1 MTRKHDFFK
10 ANFIYLIILLG
21 FVSIRIISALD
32 ALSFMGE
39 FGSYLM
45 NIILQIGLL
54 FVLPMLLYP
63 RLRKTSF
70 KTNAKDLGFKKI
82 SFVAVLI
89 AMAIGVVV
97 YILNIGVSSFFNFII
112 TLLGYEKFTSTTSTA
127 YPTYM
132 LFVNLLF
139 TAVLPAIC
147 EETTHRGML
156 LHGYK
161 ELGAKK
167 AIFLSALLFGLTH
180 LNIEQFF
187 YATIIGLFLGLLTVM
202 TSSII
207 PAIIVHFMNNAISV
221 VLGFFVSTNANF
233 AAQYTQFFTNITSGN
248 FFVVICGMFLLVSL
262 LLLLLGFLTWILIKH
277 TAIAKFNSLANELTK
292 KKLRQELMNEVDTIE
307 TPEANSIAIGVEH
320 NNKNL
325 KIYFPIEEMGYPLER
340 KYKTNYQDKAMLI
353 ACLSLASLITLFTF
367 IWGII

>member
-21 FVSIRIISALD
+21 FVIIRILSALD

-39 FGSYLM
+39 YGSYLM
-45 NIILQIGLL
+45 NIILQIGLM

-63 RLRKTSF
+63 KLRKTNF
-70 KTNAKDLGFKKI
+70 KKNAIDLGYKKI
-82 SFVAVLI
+82 SFVAILI
-89 AMAIGVVV
+89 AILIGIIV

-112 TLLGYEKFTSTTSTA
+112 TLLGYEKFTSSSTTS
-127 YPTYM
+127 YPIYM

-161 ELGAKK
+161 DLGVKRAV
-167 AIFLSALLFGLTH
+167 ILSSLLFGLTH

-187 YATIIGLFLGLLTVM
+187 YATIIGLFLGFLTVM
-202 TSSII
+202 TSSIF
-207 PAIIVHFMNNAISV
+207 PAMIVHFMNNAISV
-221 VLGFFVSTNANF
+221 VLSFLISTNAKF
-233 AAQYTQFFTNITSGN
+233 AAQYSQFFTNLTSGN
-248 FFVVICGMFLLVSL
+248 FFVVICGMFLLVCL
-262 LLLLLGFLTWILIKH
+262 LLFLLGFLTWILIKR
-277 TAIAKFNSLANELTK
+277 TAIANFNNLAHELTK
-292 KKLRQELMNEVDTIE
+292 KKLRQELMNEEDQESVIS
-307 TPEANSIAIGVEH
+307 NSIAIGVEH
-320 NNKNL
+320 DNRRL

-340 KYKTNYQDKAMLI
+340 RYKPNKHDKAMLI